1 MKRIQSQFRK
11 NWEHKLENLGF
22 GYHSLEGLYWDE
34 NHYYEFS
41 SDEINKIEKAT
52 TELWQMCLQAVD
64 YIIEKNLWDKF
75 NIPESFRNYIITSWE
90 EDHPSI
96 YGRFD
101 FGFDVENLKLLEFNA
116 DTPTSLYEASVIQW
130 YWLQEM
136 FPYKDQFNSI
146 HEKLVDYWTYLKKYM
161 NPHYI
166 YFASLTNIEDVT
178 NVEYLR
184 DCATQAGFE
193 TEFIPIQDIG
203 WAEDIEEFIAGDKT
217 IMEYIFK
224 LYPYEWI
231 LEDGFGEKL
240 IRNNFRSQWMEP
252 AWKIL
257 LSSKAIL
264 PILWEL
270 FPDHPYLLE
279 CYFEPKHLKDFVK
292 KPIYSREGA
301 NVSLFKNN
309 VAVEENSGDYGKEG
323 FIYQQLFELP
333 NFNGNYPVIGSWV
346 IGQESAGIGIR
357 ESVHLITNNQSRF
370 IPHLIDSNK
379 IYIQEKEL

>member
-1 MKRIQSQFRK
+1 MKRLPSVIRK
-11 NWEHKLENLGF
+11 DWEHKLEALGF

-34 NHYYEFS
+34 SHHYEFS
-41 SDEINKIEKAT
+41 LQEINKIEKAT
-52 TELWQMCLQAVD
+52 SELWQMCLEAVD
-64 YIIEKNLWDKF
+64 YVIAKNLWHRF
-75 NIPESFRNYIITSWE
+75 NIPESFRKYIITSWE

-101 FGFDVENLKLLEFNA
+101 LGFDGENLKLLEFNA

-130 YWLQEM
+130 YWLQEL
-136 FPYKDQFNSI
+136 FPNKDQFNSI
-146 HEKLVDYWTYLKKYM
+146 HEKLIDYWKYLKNYM

-178 NVEYLR
+178 NVEYIR
-184 DCATQAGFE
+184 DCASQAGFE

-203 WAEDIEEFIAGDKT
+203 WAEDIEEFIAGDRS

-240 IRNNFRSQWMEP
+240 VKNDFRSQWIEP

-264 PILWEL
+264 PILWEMY
-270 FPDHPYLLE
+270 PNHPYLLE
-279 CYFEPKHLKDFVK
+279 SYFETRQLKDFAK

-301 NVSLFKNN
+301 NVTLHKNN
-309 VAVEENSGDYGKEG
+309 LPIEQNSGDYGKEG
-323 FIYQQLFELP
+323 FIYQQLFDLP
-333 NFNGNYPVIGSWV
+333 DFDGNHPVIGSWV
-346 IGQESAGIGIR
+346 IGQEPAGIGIR

-370 IPHLIDSNK
+370 IPHLITG
-379 IYIQEKEL
+379 

>member
-1 MKRIQSQFRK
+1 MERITSGFRK

-34 NHYYEFS
+34 SHYYQFS
-41 SDEINKIEKAT
+41 SEEINTIENAT
-52 TELWQMCLQAVD
+52 AELWQMCLEAVD
-64 YIIEKNLWDKF
+64 YIIEKNLWYRF
-75 NIPESFRNYIITSWE
+75 NIPDWFKDYIITSWE

-101 FGFDVENLKLLEFNA
+101 FGFDGKNLKLLEFNA
-116 DTPTSLYEASVIQW
+116 DTPTSLYEASVVQW

-146 HEKLVDYWTYLKKYM
+146 HEKLVDYWKYLKNYM

-184 DCATQAGFE
+184 DCATQAGFD
-193 TEFIPIQDIG
+193 TEFIAIQNIG

-231 LEDGFGEKL
+231 LDDGFGEKL
-240 IRNNFRSQWMEP
+240 VKNGFRSQWIEP
-252 AWKIL
+252 AWKLL

-270 FPDHPYLLE
+270 YPNHPYLLE
-279 CYFEPKHLKDFVK
+279 SYFEPKHLKDFVK

-301 NVSLFKNN
+301 NVTLFKNN
-309 VAVEENSGDYGKEG
+309 IPLEQNTGVYGKEG
-323 FIYQQLFELP
+323 YIYQQLFDLP
-333 NFNGNYPVIGSWV
+333 NFDGNYPIIGSWV
-346 IGQESAGIGIR
+346 IGQEPAGIGIR
-357 ESVHLITNNQSRF
+357 ESVNLITNNQSRF
-370 IPHLIDSNK
+370 IPHLID
-379 IYIQEKEL
+379 

>member
-1 MKRIQSQFRK
+1 MERITSAFRK

-34 NHYYEFS
+34 SHYYQFS
-41 SDEINKIEKAT
+41 SEEINKIENAT
-52 TELWQMCLQAVD
+52 AELWQMCLEAVD
-64 YIIEKNLWDKF
+64 YIIEKNLWSRF
-75 NIPESFRNYIITSWE
+75 NIPDWFKDYIITSWE

-101 FGFDVENLKLLEFNA
+101 FGFDGTNLKLLEFNA
-116 DTPTSLYEASVIQW
+116 DTPTSLYEASVVQW

-136 FPYKDQFNSI
+136 YPYKDQFNSI
-146 HEKLVDYWTYLKKYM
+146 HEKLVDYWKYLKNYM

-184 DCATQAGFE
+184 DCATQAGFD
-193 TEFIPIQDIG
+193 TEFIAIQDIG
-203 WAEDIEEFIAGDKT
+203 WAEDVEEFIAGDKT

-231 LEDGFGEKL
+231 LDDGFGEKL
-240 IRNNFRSQWMEP
+240 VKNNFRSQWIEP
-252 AWKIL
+252 AWKLL

-270 FPDHPYLLE
+270 YPNHPYLLE
-279 CYFEPKHLKDFVK
+279 SYFEPKHLKDFVK

-301 NVSLFKNN
+301 NVTLFKNN
-309 VAVEENSGDYGKEG
+309 IPLEENSGVYGKEG
-323 FIYQQLFELP
+323 YIYQQLFDLP

-357 ESVHLITNNQSRF
+357 ESVNLITNNQSRF
-370 IPHLIDSNK
+370 IPHLID
-379 IYIQEKEL
+379 

>member
-1 MKRIQSQFRK
+1 MKRLPSVIRK
-11 NWEHKLENLGF
+11 DWEHKLESLGF

-34 NHYYEFS
+34 SHHYEFS
-41 SDEINKIEKAT
+41 LEEINTIEKAT
-52 TELWQMCLQAVD
+52 SELWQMCLEAVD
-64 YIIEKNLWDKF
+64 YVISKNLWHRF
-75 NIPESFRNYIITSWE
+75 HIPESFRNYIMTSWE

-101 FGFDVENLKLLEFNA
+101 LGFDGKNLKLIEFNA

-130 YWLQEM
+130 YWLQEL
-136 FPYKDQFNSI
+136 FPDKDQFNSI
-146 HEKLVDYWTYLKKYM
+146 HEKLIDYWKYLKNYM

-178 NVEYLR
+178 NVEYIR
-184 DCATQAGFE
+184 DCAAQAGFE

-203 WAEDIEEFIAGDKT
+203 WAEDIEEFIAADRS

-240 IRNNFRSQWMEP
+240 VRNGFRSQWIEP

-264 PILWEL
+264 PVLWEMY
-270 FPDHPYLLE
+270 PNHPYLLE
-279 CYFEPKHLKDFVK
+279 SYFEPRHLKDFAK

-301 NVSLFKNN
+301 NVTLHKNN
-309 VAVEENSGDYGKEG
+309 LPVERNSGAYGKEG
-323 FIYQQLFELP
+323 FIYQQLFDLP
-333 NFNGNYPVIGSWV
+333 NFGGNYPVIGSWV
-346 IGQESAGIGIR
+346 IGQEPAGIGIR
-357 ESVHLITNNQSRF
+357 ESTHLITNNQSRF
-370 IPHLIDSNK
+370 IPHLITG
-379 IYIQEKEL
+379 

>member
-1 MKRIQSQFRK
+1 MKRLPSVIRK
-11 NWEHKLENLGF
+11 DWEHKLESLGF

-34 NHYYEFS
+34 SHHYEFS
-41 SDEINKIEKAT
+41 LEEINTIEKAT
-52 TELWQMCLQAVD
+52 SELWQMCLEAVD
-64 YIIEKNLWDKF
+64 YVVSKNLWYRF
-75 NIPESFRNYIITSWE
+75 NIPESFRNYIITTWE

-101 FGFDVENLKLLEFNA
+101 LGFDGKNLKLLEFNA

-130 YWLQEM
+130 YWLQEL
-136 FPYKDQFNSI
+136 FPDKDQFNSI
-146 HEKLVDYWTYLKKYM
+146 HEKLIDYWKYLKNYM

-178 NVEYLR
+178 NVEYMR
-184 DCATQAGFE
+184 DCAAQAGFE
-193 TEFIPIQDIG
+193 TEFIPIQDVG
-203 WAEDIEEFIAGDKT
+203 WAEDIEEFIAADRS

-240 IRNNFRSQWMEP
+240 VRNGFRSQWIEP

-264 PILWEL
+264 PVLWEMY
-270 FPDHPYLLE
+270 PNHPYLLE
-279 CYFEPKHLKDFVK
+279 SYFEPRHLKDFAK

-301 NVSLFKNN
+301 NVTLHKNN
-309 VAVEENSGDYGKEG
+309 LPIEQNSGAYGKEG
-323 FIYQQLFELP
+323 FIYQQLFDLP
-333 NFNGNYPVIGSWV
+333 NFDGNYPVIGSWV
-346 IGQESAGIGIR
+346 IGQEPAGIGIR
-357 ESVHLITNNQSRF
+357 ESAHLITNNQSRF
-370 IPHLIDSNK
+370 IPHLITD
-379 IYIQEKEL
+379 

>member
-1 MKRIQSQFRK
+1 MTMERITSGFRK

-34 NHYYEFS
+34 SHYYQFS
-41 SDEINKIEKAT
+41 SEEINTIENAT
-52 TELWQMCLQAVD
+52 AELWQMCLEAVD
-64 YIIEKNLWDKF
+64 YIIEKNLWYRF
-75 NIPESFRNYIITSWE
+75 NIPDWFKDYIITSWE

-101 FGFDVENLKLLEFNA
+101 FGFDGKNLKLLEFNA
-116 DTPTSLYEASVIQW
+116 DTPTSLYEASVVQW

-146 HEKLVDYWTYLKKYM
+146 HEKLVDYWKYLKNYI

-184 DCATQAGFE
+184 DCATQAGFD
-193 TEFIPIQDIG
+193 TEFIAIQDIG
-203 WAEDIEEFIAGDKT
+203 WAEDIEEFIAGDRS

-231 LEDGFGEKL
+231 LDDGFGEKL
-240 IRNNFRSQWMEP
+240 IKNGFRSQWIEP
-252 AWKIL
+252 AWKLL

-270 FPDHPYLLE
+270 YPNHPYLLE
-279 CYFEPKHLKDFVK
+279 SYFEPKHLKDFVK

-301 NVSLFKNN
+301 NVTLFKNN
-309 VAVEENSGDYGKEG
+309 IPLEQNTGVYGKEG
-323 FIYQQLFELP
+323 YIYQQLFDLP
-333 NFNGNYPVIGSWV
+333 NFDGNYPIIGSWV
-346 IGQESAGIGIR
+346 IGQEPAGIGIR
-357 ESVHLITNNQSRF
+357 ESVNLITNNQSRF
-370 IPHLIDSNK
+370 IPHLID
-379 IYIQEKEL
+379 